1 MRMIQTKQP
10 NSLET
15 ISFRVLIAISFLC
28 LIFGSG
34 IAFFEYHT
42 AQDNWKFHDQYKKE
56 NDRRATPEFNS
67 CIMHANSDIEVN
79 GCYKIYA
86 PDIEELQRLTN
97 AALTAN
103 HWVSIGLVILLIPIP
118 LFLIYFILRWI
129 ITGRWRQ
136 AKE

>member
-1 MRMIQTKQP
+1 
-10 NSLET
+10 
-15 ISFRVLIAISFLC
+15 
-28 LIFGSG
+28 
-34 IAFFEYHT
+34 
-42 AQDNWKFHDQYKKE
+42 
-56 NDRRATPEFNS
+56 
-67 CIMHANSDIEVN
+67 MHANSDIEVN